1 MNDLF
6 IFSSEGEE
14 RAQGSRFC
22 SRRSNSRLG
31 FEAEDFSK
39 LLARFPRSYGL
50 HLMLSTAAFIGS
62 NFEEGVRPGLH
73 RFRGVRPN

>member
-1 MNDLF
+1 MTF
-6 IFSSEGEE
+6 HFSDEGEE
-14 RAQGSRFC
+14 RAQGGRIAQGGQI
-22 SRRSNSRLG
+22 SRLG
-31 FEAEDFSK
+31 FEAEDFSR

>member
-1 MNDLF
+1 MF
-6 IFSSEGEE
+6 IFQVEGEE
-14 RAQGSRFC
+14 RAQGGRIAQGGQI
-22 SRRSNSRLG
+22 SRLG

-39 LLARFPRSYGL
+39 FLARFPRSYGL
-50 HLMLSTAAFIGS
+50 HLMLSTAAFIGT